1 MSLVEKINASI
12 KEAMLA
18 KQEGRLRGL
27 RAIKSAILM
36 AQTEKGATEN
46 LSAEKEIQVLTKLAK
61 QRRESLEIF
70 EKENRADL
78 AAKEKEELDVIEGNL
93 PKQMSADEVIEFLK
107 PIMEQVGAK
116 SAADMGKV
124 MGIAS
129 KQLAGKA
136 DGKMIS
142 ELVKQL
148 LSNG

>member
-36 AQTEKGATEN
+36 AQTEKGAAEN

-78 AAKEKEELDVIEGNL
+78 AAKEKEELEVIEGYL

-148 LSNG
+148 LSN

>member
-1 MSLVEKINASI
+1 MSLVEKVNASI

-46 LSAEKEIQVLTKLAK
+46 LSTEKEIQVLTKLAK

-78 AAKEKEELDVIEGNL
+78 AAKEKEELEVIEAYL

-107 PIMEQVGAK
+107 PIIEQVGAK

-124 MGIAS
+124 MGVAS

-136 DGKMIS
+136 DGKMVS
-142 ELVKQL
+142 EMVKQL
-148 LSNG
+148 LSN

>member
-27 RAIKSAILM
+27 RAIKSAILI
-36 AQTEKGATEN
+36 AQSEKGASEN
-46 LSAEKEIQVLTKLAK
+46 LSSEKEIQVLTKLAK
-61 QRRESLEIF
+61 QRKESIEIF
-70 EKENRADL
+70 EKENRVDL
-78 AAKEKEELDVIEGNL
+78 ATKEKEELEVIENYL
-93 PKQMSADEVIEFLK
+93 PKQMTAEEVIEFLK
-107 PIMEQVGAK
+107 PIIEQVGAK
-116 SAADMGKV
+116 SPADMGKV
-124 MGIAS
+124 MGVAS

-148 LSNG
+148 LAN

>member
-27 RAIKSAILM
+27 RAIKSAILL
-36 AQTEKGATEN
+36 AQTEKGATDN
-46 LSAEKEIQVLTKLAK
+46 LTSEKEIQVLTKLAK
-61 QRRESLEIF
+61 QRKESIEIF
-70 EKENRADL
+70 EKENRVDL
-78 AAKEKEELDVIEGNL
+78 ATKEKEELEVIESYL
-93 PKQMSADEVIEFLK
+93 PKQMTSEEIIDFLK
-107 PIMEQVGAK
+107 PIIEQVGAK
-116 SAADMGKV
+116 TPADMGKV
-124 MGIAS
+124 MGVAS

-148 LSNG
+148 LAN

>member
-27 RAIKSAILM
+27 RAIKSAILI
-36 AQTEKGATEN
+36 AQSEKGASEN
-46 LSAEKEIQVLTKLAK
+46 LSSEKEIQVLTKLAK
-61 QRRESLEIF
+61 QRKESIEIF
-70 EKENRADL
+70 EKENRVDL
-78 AAKEKEELDVIEGNL
+78 ATKEKEELEVIESYM
-93 PKQMSADEVIEFLK
+93 PKQMTAEEVIEFLK
-107 PIMEQVGAK
+107 PIIEQVGAK
-116 SAADMGKV
+116 SPADMGKV
-124 MGIAS
+124 MGVAS

-148 LSNG
+148 LAN

>member
-78 AAKEKEELDVIEGNL
+78 AAKEKEELDVIEGYL

>member
-27 RAIKSAILM
+27 RAIKSAILI
-36 AQTEKGATEN
+36 AQSEKGAAEN
-46 LSAEKEIQVLTKLAK
+46 LTTEKEIQVLTKLAK
-61 QRRESLEIF
+61 QRKESIEIF
-70 EKENRADL
+70 EKENRTDL
-78 AAKEKEELDVIEGNL
+78 SVKEKEELEVIESYM
-93 PKQMSADEVIEFLK
+93 PKQMTADEVIDFLK
-107 PIMEQVGAK
+107 PIIEQVGAK

-124 MGIAS
+124 MGVAS

-136 DGKMIS
+136 DGKMVS

-148 LSNG
+148 LAN

>member
-27 RAIKSAILM
+27 RAIKSAILI
-36 AQTEKGATEN
+36 AQSEKGASEN
-46 LSAEKEIQVLTKLAK
+46 LSSEKEIQVLTKLAK
-61 QRRESLEIF
+61 QRKESIEIF
-70 EKENRADL
+70 EKENRIDL
-78 AAKEKEELDVIEGNL
+78 SAKEKEELEVIESYL
-93 PKQMSADEVIEFLK
+93 PKQMTADEVIEFLK
-107 PIMEQVGAK
+107 PIIEQVGAK

-124 MGIAS
+124 MGVAS

-148 LSNG
+148 LAN

>member
-27 RAIKSAILM
+27 RAIKSAILI
-36 AQTEKGATEN
+36 AQSEKGASEN
-46 LSAEKEIQVLTKLAK
+46 LSSEKEIQVLTKLAK
-61 QRRESLEIF
+61 QRKESIEIF
-70 EKENRADL
+70 EKENRVDL
-78 AAKEKEELDVIEGNL
+78 ATKEKEELEVIESYL
-93 PKQMSADEVIEFLK
+93 PKQMTAEEVIEFLK
-107 PIMEQVGAK
+107 PIIEQVGAK
-116 SAADMGKV
+116 SPADMGKV
-124 MGIAS
+124 MGVAS

-148 LSNG
+148 LAN

>member
-46 LSAEKEIQVLTKLAK
+46 LSSEKEIQVLTKLAK

-78 AAKEKEELDVIEGNL
+78 AAKEKEELEVIEAYL

-107 PIMEQVGAK
+107 PIIEQVGAK

-124 MGIAS
+124 MGVAS

-136 DGKMIS
+136 DGKMVS
-142 ELVKQL
+142 EMVKQL
-148 LSNG
+148 LSN

>member
-27 RAIKSAILM
+27 RAIKSAILI
-36 AQTEKGATEN
+36 AQSEKGAAEN
-46 LSAEKEIQVLTKLAK
+46 LTAEKEIQVLTKLAK
-61 QRRESLEIF
+61 QRKESIEIF

-78 AAKEKEELDVIEGNL
+78 SVKEKEELEVIESYM
-93 PKQMSADEVIEFLK
+93 PKQMTADEVIEFLK
-107 PIMEQVGAK
+107 PIIEQVGAK

-124 MGIAS
+124 MGVAS

-148 LSNG
+148 LAN

>member
-27 RAIKSAILM
+27 RAIKSAILI
-36 AQTEKGATEN
+36 AQSEKGASEN
-46 LSAEKEIQVLTKLAK
+46 LSSEKEIQVLTKLAK
-61 QRRESLEIF
+61 QRKESIEIF
-70 EKENRADL
+70 EKENRVDL
-78 AAKEKEELDVIEGNL
+78 ATKEKEELEVIESYL
-93 PKQMSADEVIEFLK
+93 PKQMTSEEVIEFLK
-107 PIMEQVGAK
+107 PIIEQVGAK
-116 SAADMGKV
+116 SPADMGKV
-124 MGIAS
+124 MGVAS

-148 LSNG
+148 LAN

>member
-27 RAIKSAILM
+27 RAIKSAILI
-36 AQTEKGATEN
+36 AQSEKGASEN
-46 LSAEKEIQVLTKLAK
+46 LSSEKEIQVLTKLAK
-61 QRRESLEIF
+61 QRKESIEIF
-70 EKENRADL
+70 EKENRVDL
-78 AAKEKEELDVIEGNL
+78 ATKEKEELEVIESYL
-93 PKQMSADEVIEFLK
+93 PKQMTAEEVIEFLK
-107 PIMEQVGAK
+107 PIIEQVSAK
-116 SAADMGKV
+116 SPADMGKV
-124 MGIAS
+124 MGVAS

-148 LSNG
+148 LAN